1 MRIFEMD
8 KDSYEIL
15 EASMRRAIRGSKYP
29 MATETDRVNSVVTD
43 MVNKLAFAPKGSAHD
58 NWLCG
63 IVVHFDVTFTVK
75 AWTEA
80 ERYHWFEIVSS
91 QSTMHRIARL
101 GENENNFVDYVDPV
115 VLETI
120 SRLIDDYNNE
130 TDETLKKEKYLKLLY
145 SCPTGIKLTAMVV
158 TNYQQLKT
166 IYAQRLNHR
175 LPEWRAFCQ
184 QLKELPH
191 SEWITGEKNEHKT
204 ESE

>member
-1 MRIFEMD
+1 MKIFEMD
-8 KDSYEIL
+8 EDSYTIL
-15 EASMRRAIRGSKYP
+15 NASIRRAVRGSKYP
-29 MATETDRVNSVVTD
+29 MATETHKVNSVVTD
-43 MVNKLAFAPKGSAHD
+43 MVNRLAFAPRGSAHD

-101 GENENNFVDYVDPV
+101 ADNEDNFIGYVDPDV
-115 VLETI
+115 RAI
-120 SRLIDDYNNE
+120 INKLIEEYNE
-130 TDETLKKEKYLKLLY
+130 EEDPEKKKARYLNLLY

-166 IYAQRLNHR
+166 IYAQRKTHR
-175 LPEWRAFCQ
+175 LPEWRAFCD
-184 QLKELPH
+184 QLEELPN
-191 SEWITGEKNEHKT
+191 SEWITGILKEAEN
-204 ESE
+204 